1 MTIINKPIKKES
13 EIQENPDE
21 HIDQDFPGFPHLP
34 ATQKNINPKTD
45 IEKKSANVTK
55 KQPKKTYG

>member
-1 MTIINKPIKKES
+1 MKKQNKPIQKES

-21 HIDQDFPGFPHLP
+21 HIDQDFPGFPNLP
-34 ATQKNINPKTD
+34 ATRKNINPKTLL
-45 IEKKSANVTK
+45 EKKSADAIK